1 MAFYDEK
8 PSKLEAVGNGSYLY
22 RFNIEEQTIEE
33 QPTEV
38 ENPEV
43 ESPEVE
49 NPETENVATEATEES
64 APVAEPKTRTQ
75 WQCDEVTIFEPL
87 TANKITEAVIASI
100 CPATHEQK
108 LVNEYNAANLGMVG
122 GSKTSEE
129 AKKRIAAY
137 KEFLEY
143 RNTLKTQVDED
154 CAEIGIR

>member
-1 MAFYDEK
+1 MAFYDQK

-33 QPTEV
+33 QSSEV
-38 ENPEV
+38 EN
-43 ESPEVE
+43 
-49 NPETENVATEATEES
+49 ES
-64 APVAEPKTRTQ
+64 ATAGSQTRTQ
-75 WQCDEVTIFEPL
+75 WQCDEVTIYAPL
-87 TANKITEAVIASI
+87 SANKITEAVIASI

-122 GSKTSEE
+122 GSKTSDE
-129 AKKRIAAY
+129 AKKRVAAY

-154 CAEIGIR
+154 CAELGIK